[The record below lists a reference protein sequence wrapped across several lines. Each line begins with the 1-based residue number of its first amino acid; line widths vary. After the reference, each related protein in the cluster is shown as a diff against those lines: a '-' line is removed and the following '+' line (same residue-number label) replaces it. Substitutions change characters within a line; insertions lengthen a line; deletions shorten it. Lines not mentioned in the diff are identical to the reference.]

1 MQKIFMKLIYKEE
14 NHGTN
19 IKRTYAH
26 PGQHQDD
33 GELNKLHARMCRNRD
48 RPTGEGLVPVNGQ
61 GTPERSSDARQTYQQ
76 CNNAMRGGFIMKNI
90 GDKEIAAVL
99 LDEHKL
105 FASSLTNLVLESTN
119 QSLRN
124 DAANL
129 LNRTFLHQKQIF
141 DLMSQKGWYQTQNAN
156 QQEISKAQQEVSKVQ
171 SSMNM

>member
-1 MQKIFMKLIYKEE
+1 
-14 NHGTN
+14 
-19 IKRTYAH
+19 
-26 PGQHQDD
+26 
-33 GELNKLHARMCRNRD
+33 
-48 RPTGEGLVPVNGQ
+48 
-61 GTPERSSDARQTYQQ
+61 
-76 CNNAMRGGFIMKNI
+76 MKNI